1 LSDRETPVVLIVV
14 AALILGALAFTVQSI
29 LSPFVLLAALLILL
43 HPYRREPVAR
53 KILTLGVFLFMV
65 WFTVSLLGLLAPF
78 LVALFLAYLLNP
90 LVAMAERRKIP
101 RWAGALLSLLAI
113 LLVATGAI
121 VFLLPPAVTQLK
133 GAISSAASM
142 PGDLLAL
149 LQSEDTLAFMQRFG
163 IAPDQVRT
171 FLAEQISPRLEGIL
185 TKVFEVLLG
194 VVTSMSAIVL
204 QLVNI
209 IIIPFLVFYLL
220 KDLPDLR
227 RRMVDLFPAARQ
239 ADVEETLDWVD
250 GILGRYF
257 RGAVLVALIQG
268 IIAGVAL
275 ALIGVDYALVLGLM
289 TGVLNFIPYV
299 GLLISLVVSSLVAI
313 LSGGAIGGK
322 VISVVLLYLSQKL
335 LEATV
340 LGPKIVG
347 SEVGLHPV
355 ALILCLLVFGYFL
368 GFVGL
373 LIAVPAT
380 ALMMSGT
387 GRWLDREQKRNS
399 TDG

>member
-1 LSDRETPVVLIVV
+1 MSDRETPVVLVVV
-14 AALILGALAFTVQSI
+14 AALILGALAFTVQSV

-53 KILTLGVFLFMV
+53 RILTLGVFLFLV

-90 LVAMAERRKIP
+90 LVAMAERRKVP

-113 LLVATGAI
+113 LLVATVAI
-121 VFLLPPAVTQLK
+121 IFLLPPAVAQLK
-133 GAISSAASM
+133 EAITSAASM

-149 LQSEDTLAFMQRFG
+149 LQSEDTLAFLQRFG
-163 IAPDQVRT
+163 VAPDQVRT
-171 FLAEQISPRLEGIL
+171 FLAEQISPKLEGIL

-194 VVTSMSAIVL
+194 AVTSLSAIVL

-227 RRMVDLFPAARQ
+227 RRMIDLFPTARQ
-239 ADVEETLDWVD
+239 VVVEETLDWAD

-299 GLLISLVVSSLVAI
+299 GLLISLVVSALVAV
-313 LSGGAIGGK
+313 LSGGAIGAK
-322 VISVVLLYLSQKL
+322 VISVIVLYLSQKL

-380 ALMMSGT
+380 ALMMSGA
-387 GRWLDREQKRNS
+387 GRWLDRRTHMEHH
-399 TDG
+399 

>member
-1 LSDRETPVVLIVV
+1 MNDRETPVVLLLV
-14 AALILGALAFTVQSI
+14 AALILGALAFTVQSV

-43 HPYRREPVAR
+43 FPYRREPVAR
-53 KILTLGVFLFMV
+53 RILSLGVFLFLV

-90 LVAMAERRKIP
+90 LVAMAERRKVP
-101 RWAGALLSLLAI
+101 RWAGASLSLLAI
-113 LLVATGAI
+113 LLVATVAI
-121 VFLLPPAVTQLK
+121 IFLLPPAVSQLK
-133 GAISSAASM
+133 GAITSAASM

-149 LQSEDTLAFMQRFG
+149 LQSEDTLAFLQRFG
-163 IAPDQVRT
+163 VAPDQVRT

-194 VVTSMSAIVL
+194 AVTSLSAIVL

-209 IIIPFLVFYLL
+209 IIIPFLAFYLL
-220 KDLPDLR
+220 KDLPVLR
-227 RRMVDLFPAARQ
+227 RRLVGLFPAAQ
-239 ADVEETLDWVD
+239 QGNVEDTLDWVD

-289 TGVLNFIPYV
+289 TGVLNVIPYV

-322 VISVVLLYLSQKL
+322 VISVIILYLSQKL

-340 LGPKIVG
+340 LGPKIIG

-373 LIAVPAT
+373 LVAVPAT
-380 ALMMSGT
+380 ALMMSGA
-387 GRWLDREQKRNS
+387 GRWLDREHKRNT

>member
-1 LSDRETPVVLIVV
+1 MNDRETPVVLLLV
-14 AALILGALAFTVQSI
+14 AALILGALAFTVQSV

-43 HPYRREPVAR
+43 FPYRREPVAR
-53 KILTLGVFLFMV
+53 RILSLGVFLFLV

-90 LVAMAERRKIP
+90 LVAMAERRKVP
-101 RWAGALLSLLAI
+101 RWAGASLSLLAI
-113 LLVATGAI
+113 LLVATVAI
-121 VFLLPPAVTQLK
+121 IFLLPPAVSQLK
-133 GAISSAASM
+133 GAITSAASM

-149 LQSEDTLAFMQRFG
+149 LQSEDTLAFLQRFG
-163 IAPDQVRT
+163 VAPDQVRT

-194 VVTSMSAIVL
+194 AVTSLSAIVL

-209 IIIPFLVFYLL
+209 IIIPFLAFYLL
-220 KDLPDLR
+220 KDLPVLR
-227 RRMVDLFPAARQ
+227 RRLVDLFPAAQ
-239 ADVEETLDWVD
+239 QGNVEDTLDWVD

-289 TGVLNFIPYV
+289 TGVLNVIPYV

-322 VISVVLLYLSQKL
+322 VISVIILYLSQKL

-340 LGPKIVG
+340 LGPKIIG

-373 LIAVPAT
+373 LVAVPAT
-380 ALMMSGT
+380 ALMMSGA
-387 GRWLDREQKRNS
+387 GRWLDREHKRNT